1 MKFLDC
7 PLFQSRKI
15 KNSLFV
21 LPCAQYTCHRLTV
34 RASRILHVSVH
45 FHTQSSTSL
54 RNCLTRTVTNTI
66 VRSPALSECFQH
78 IKQTEPK
85 QIQSQELSTKPHL
98 NQETN
103 PDIFKNKCALNKH
116 GEQLRARCAK
126 RTNKNRA
133 RSSRADSPLAC
144 IDEQQ
149 QLRAVLLGFYNKS
162 PSRSCEGSWKN

>member
-45 FHTQSSTSL
+45 SHTQSSTSL

-66 VRSPALSECFQH
+66 VRSPALSECLQH

-85 QIQSQELSTKPHL
+85 QIQSQERSQRPHL
-98 NQETN
+98 SQETN
-103 PDIFKNKCALNKH
+103 LDTFKKTRS
-116 GEQLRARCAK
+116 QPARGTTPRKVCEPHQQKPGAEF
-126 RTNKNRA
+126 A
-133 RSSRADSPLAC
+133 R
-144 IDEQQ
+144 
-149 QLRAVLLGFYNKS
+149 GFAAS
-162 PSRSCEGSWKN
+162 MR